1 VGIFLGLSRVELW
14 PAGSGHKPS
23 TAQVNADL
31 AAMKPVAVMAATTQA
46 TPMGQFLVGVFGPP
60 TTHIG
65 QVLGWRLTPG
75 QQAR

>member
-1 VGIFLGLSRVELW
+1 
-14 PAGSGHKPS
+14 
-23 TAQVNADL
+23 
-31 AAMKPVAVMAATTQA
+31 MKPVAVMAATTQA